1 MFGYVIVNKP
11 ELKIKDFDF
20 YQSFYCGLCETLKQH
35 YGRFGQASL
44 NFDMTF
50 LILVLSGLYESKI
63 TETSS
68 RCIIHPVRQHMAR
81 TSEFSKYGADMT
93 IVLTYLKCKDDWQ
106 DEHKQS
112 SHILQSALKKKYEAL
127 RNVYPE
133 KIKRIEAALQEN
145 DELEQQGC
153 TDLDILASK
162 TGAFMGEI
170 FCVKEDE
177 WHDSLFTFGDYLGR
191 FIYLMDAY
199 DDLQEDLKEGRFNPF
214 IRYVTR
220 EDFDDW
226 VKEILEL
233 MMATSAAAFERLPIL
248 LYTDMIRNII
258 YSGVWAKYDAVRKK
272 RTGDKDE

>member
-50 LILVLSGLYESKI
+50 LVLVLSGLYESEI

-68 RCIIHPVRQHMAR
+68 RCIMHPMKQHMAR

-127 RNVYPE
+127 KNVYPE

-145 DELEQQGC
+145 DELEQQSC
-153 TDLDILASK
+153 TDLDVLASK

-199 DDLQEDLKEGRFNPF
+199 DDLQEDQKEGRFNPF
-214 IRYVTR
+214 IQYAER

-233 MMATSAAAFERLPIL
+233 MMASSAAAFEKLPIL

>member
-20 YQSFYCGLCETLKQH
+20 YQSFYCGLCETLKNH
-35 YGRFGQASL
+35 YGRFGQISL

-50 LILVLSGLYESKI
+50 LILVLSGLYESEI

-68 RCIIHPVRQHMAR
+68 RCIMHPMKQHIAR

-112 SHILQSALKKKYEAL
+112 SHILQSALRKKYEAL
-127 RNVYPE
+127 KNVYPE

-145 DELEQQGC
+145 DELEQQSC
-153 TDLDILASK
+153 TDLDVLASK

-199 DDLQEDLKEGRFNPF
+199 DDLQEDQKEGRFNPF
-214 IRYVTR
+214 IQYAER

-233 MMATSAAAFERLPIL
+233 MMASSAAAFEKLPIL
-248 LYTDMIRNII
+248 LYTNMIRNII

>member
-20 YQSFYCGLCETLKQH
+20 YQSFYCGLCETLKNH
-35 YGRFGQASL
+35 YGRFGQISL
-44 NFDMTF
+44 NFDLTF
-50 LILVLSGLYESKI
+50 LILVLSGLYESEI

-68 RCIIHPVRQHMAR
+68 RCIMHPMKQHMAR

-112 SHILQSALKKKYEAL
+112 SHILQSVLRKKYEAL
-127 RNVYPE
+127 KNVYPE

-145 DELEQQGC
+145 DELEQQSC
-153 TDLDILASK
+153 TDLDVLASK

-199 DDLQEDLKEGRFNPF
+199 DDLQEDQKEGRFNPF
-214 IRYVTR
+214 IQYAER

-233 MMATSAAAFERLPIL
+233 MMASSAAAFEKLPIL